1 MKMRCAVM
9 ICCILLATEARI
21 MAQPRYSIVIHEI
34 LPDPDPVR
42 SLPNSEFIELRNAGT
57 EAVNLRG
64 WSLSNG
70 STTGRIARDHWL
82 RPDSLVILSS
92 SGALA
97 SYSVFGTT
105 APLTPFPTLNNEGD
119 TLVLRSPTGAVI
131 HALTWDR
138 SSFGNALKSQGGWT
152 LEMRDHRKPCLRE
165 TNWAASVSL
174 SGGSPGKPNSIAG
187 VLKDSTAPFATM
199 AFMKDSITAVVIFSE
214 PVSNPSGEHFM
225 VKGLKAKTVRL
236 LPPLFN
242 MAELML
248 SEPLQPERTEV
259 IAISGVQD
267 CSGNLSMQAE
277 MRIGI
282 FRTPDAGD
290 LVINEI
296 LFDPPPDGADYL
308 EIYNRST
315 KTVDLGSVYL
325 SNRDINGGIAP
336 PKRSSDFV
344 WPLLPGAFTVLTGN
358 GHWLL
363 GYYRA
368 NPTRVISAVLPTL
381 PDDKG
386 NIILLDQ
393 TGNILDELRYDAKW
407 HHPLVS
413 DPRGVALERIRAD
426 LPTQT
431 RQNWQSASSSERY
444 GTPGKVNS
452 QAAREPP
459 DTGRIALSSPLISP
473 DLDGRDDQLVI
484 HYTMDQPGYIANIA
498 VYDLYG
504 ALRKNIARNELCGTK
519 GQFIWDG
526 TDDRNQFLRSG
537 NYVLI
542 AEFFS
547 VAGRKHQI
555 KRVIGIWQPH

>member
-1 MKMRCAVM
+1 MRYAVM
-9 ICCILLATEARI
+9 VCCILLATASRI
-21 MAQPRYSIVIHEI
+21 MAQPRYSILIHEI

-82 RPDSLVILSS
+82 RSDSLVILSS
-92 SGALA
+92 SGAQA

-105 APLTPFPTLNNEGD
+105 VPLTPFPTLNNEGD
-119 TLVLRSPTGAVI
+119 TLVLRSPTGTVI

-138 SSFGNALKSQGGWT
+138 SSFGNALKSQGGWS
-152 LEMRDHRKPCLRE
+152 LEMKDALKPCKTE
-165 TNWAASVSL
+165 SNWTASVSE
-174 SGGSPGKPNSIAG
+174 SGGTPGKANSTAAI
-187 VLKDSTAPFATM
+187 LKDSTGPIATL
-199 AFMKDSITAVVIFSE
+199 AYMKDSITAAVLFSE
-214 PVSNPSGEHFM
+214 PLTDPSTSQFRVDGRE
-225 VKGLKAKTVRL
+225 VIRL
-236 LPPLFN
+236 ESMPPLYQIV
-242 MAELML
+242 LLRL
-248 SEPLQPERTEV
+248 SEPLPAERMATLT
-259 IAISGVQD
+259 ISGVKD
-267 CSGNLSMQAE
+267 CTGNASPQAE
-277 MRIGI
+277 FRIGT
-282 FRTPDAGD
+282 FSSPNARD

-296 LFDPPPDGADYL
+296 LFDPPSGGHDYV
-308 EIYNRST
+308 EIHNRSS

-325 SNRDINGGIAP
+325 SNRNTNGAISVPMRCTAAP
-336 PKRSSDFV
+336 R
-344 WPLLPGAFTVLTGN
+344 PLLPGEFAALTGDVS
-358 GHWLL
+358 WLVN
-363 GYYRA
+363 YYPA
-368 NPTRVISAVLPTL
+368 FPKTIIPSDLPTL

-386 NIILLDQ
+386 TIILLDQ

-426 LPTQT
+426 LPTQN
-431 RQNWQSASSSERY
+431 RQNWQSASSLERY
-444 GTPGKVNS
+444 GTPGKANS

-459 DTGRIALSSPLISP
+459 DTDRITLSSPLISP

-504 ALRKNIARNELCGTK
+504 ALRKNIARNELCGTR

-547 VAGRKHQI
+547 VAGEKHHF
-555 KRVIGIWQPH
+555 KRVVGIWKSW